1 MNLPLN
7 DSGETNLFQ
16 LVEPAILGI
25 LGQKKIWE
33 KKFDSEMKKIKYKK
47 KNNKIYGFDFLI
59 FIVIDYFLLI
69 YPEIFIDRY

>member
-1 MNLPLN
+1 
-7 DSGETNLFQ
+7 
-16 LVEPAILGI
+16 
-25 LGQKKIWE
+25 
-33 KKFDSEMKKIKYKK
+33 MKKIKYKK